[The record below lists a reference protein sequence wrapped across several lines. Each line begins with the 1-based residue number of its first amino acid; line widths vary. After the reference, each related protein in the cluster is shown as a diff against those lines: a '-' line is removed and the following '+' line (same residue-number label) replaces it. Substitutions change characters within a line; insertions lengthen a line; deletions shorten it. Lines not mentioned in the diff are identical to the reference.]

1 MTPNMEGSGGGVVG
15 VEEVA
20 GKGVGVVALVSLEP
34 GRLVLAE
41 EPALWVTPELDGHS
55 ETIQAF
61 AEMEPEEQEKLLQL
75 CNMYSMDED
84 MWTDSMRRELEVCVS
99 EAGDIAFTKV
109 ARETAMKVWQIWL
122 TNAYD
127 EGVFL
132 LLSR

>member
-1 MTPNMEGSGGGVVG
+1 MVGIDGGVV
-15 VEEVA
+15 EEVE
-20 GKGVGVVALVSLEP
+20 GKGVGVVALVDLEA
-34 GRLVLAE
+34 GSLVLEE
-41 EPALWVTPELDGHS
+41 EPALWVTPEEDGHA
-55 ETIQAF
+55 ETIRAF

-84 MWTDSMRRELEVCVS
+84 NWTDSMRRELEVCIND
-99 EAGDIAFTKV
+99 AGDIAFTKV
-109 ARETAMKVWQIWL
+109 PRETAVRVWQIWL